1 MNTLFMY
8 TSAGPSEYP
17 LRAAQLRVGLPP
29 VLTGA
34 HPRGASGSAVSHLAV
49 SPDMTKM
56 VGTMANNVLWCCA
69 DTLDP
74 ETYSTPAVAFSAA
87 KYAVATSNTH
97 FAVGGDNPFLY
108 VYTWSGLSVISLTT
122 TGLGS
127 VRGLAFSPDGT
138 KLAVAHTTSPYLRL
152 YDVAANTYV
161 NAPASAGGNRSAVT
175 FSSDG
180 TRIFTVGDG
189 VPYLSVFASDLSSLL
204 TSKSTLEYWT
214 GPTSVLLPH
223 WSKPK
228 ACVRSAGTGSA
239 SYSKLIEYN
248 HATDSATTII
258 SPVGSPPDVT
268 GLAYSA
274 ADNTL
279 YAWQSTKLVA
289 FDGTSYT
296 PKAESVY
303 APITRMFTNTAA
315 SGMKLAIV
323 ERDLHKLTGTVR
335 DIDNNPVAR
344 DIYAFRRSDALA
356 IAKTTSHGVTGDY
369 SLILPDGGEVD
380 VQFRAAGGELLN
392 DLYFARSQPAPY
404 P

>member
-8 TSAGPSEYP
+8 TPAGVPEFP
-17 LRAAQLRVGLPP
+17 LREVQLRAGLPP
-29 VLTGA
+29 LLAGA
-34 HPRGASGSAVSHLAV
+34 HPRGTTGGGAAHLAV

-56 VGTMANNVLWCCA
+56 VGTIANNALWCCA
-69 DTLDP
+69 DTSDP
-74 ETYSTPAVAFSAA
+74 GAYATPSVAFSAT
-87 KYAVATSNTH
+87 KYAVAASDTH
-97 FAVGGDNPFLY
+97 FAVGGDSPFLY
-108 VYTWSGLSVISLTT
+108 VYTWSGLSVIPLTT

-127 VRGLAFSPDGT
+127 VRGLAFSPDGS
-138 KLAVAHTTSPYLRL
+138 KLAVVHNTSPYLRL

-161 NAPASAGGNRSAVT
+161 DAAVSASASRTAVT
-175 FSSDG
+175 FSKDG
-180 TRIFTVGDG
+180 TRIFTAGEGGD
-189 VPYLSVFASDLSSLL
+189 YLNVFAADLSSRL
-204 TSKSTLEYWT
+204 TIKT
-214 GPTSVLLPH
+214 GLTYFSGAVSVLIPH

-228 ACVRSAGTGSA
+228 ACVKSAGTGSA
-239 SYSKLIEYN
+239 SYSKLIEYD
-248 HATDSATTII
+248 HATDTLTTLI
-258 SPVGSPPDVT
+258 SPSGSPPDVT

-274 ADNTL
+274 VDNVL

-296 PKAESVY
+296 PKAESIY
-303 APITRMFTNTAA
+303 APITRMFTNTSA

-380 VQFRAAGGELLN
+380 VQFRTAGGELLN